1 MTHSKGPAEEVSL
14 PPTRMRKDVSTAN
27 EGKNKAQG
35 QVQANEQN
43 QQPTADTP
51 LPFARPG
58 SRAGTSTTPASEAGV
73 QPAPSNPFA
82 RPNSCA
88 GFTPPKPTSP
98 HSSSSSPMS
107 GHQSQEDVNT
117 SVSWDLI
124 DTDTDM
130 EVENINSQSP
140 HQTVTNKNCADSSNE
155 SQNHTVGLNHQLNTL
170 YNQDFFVADTMGRR
184 LSQIPDKSS
193 YPSLLPNG
201 NAALQLR
208 LPDLLIYLKT
218 DTYLVDAKSGH
229 HYTMYRNRIEKM
241 SVLPKLY
248 AAWPYRQLLQTIH
261 DDAVHFGVNSPEP
274 TTSKQSAPAVRPFS
288 PIGHAEPARR
298 ERQPS
303 LCKPTI
309 VKYEPPS
316 FNLQVPKQM
325 YTRSERNQILQN
337 HVVAAE
343 ATFSKVAVLEDLI
356 QQEPHNAAHYKEV
369 QRIQRNQHIQVA
381 IKLQHMLEADD
392 KLRKA
397 AGLPQ
402 LDLPKHLWTVR
413 NMDTAHIR
421 EQHFMAIS
429 SEAEVLCQQ
438 LKGKGMYPA
447 PPTYTQITKQN
458 VHFQPIQPAKLTP
471 LQPKDRLLFDPL
483 LNTTGGSTGSQSHSS
498 NDSMQSYH
506 TTPPKVLTPSPR
518 IPEPTIPPTPYVN
531 QVVVEQ
537 HTRVQLPPVPPRNTA
552 TVVTPPQE
560 SPGTSVAQEPL
571 ITLAAPQ
578 QTPPQ
583 VQEQMTRPPH
593 QPRKSKSKDGQG
605 VKQLRNN
612 KTTDGA
618 PVCWRCGEPGHQK
631 RDCRKPPFCGKCRK
645 EGHVPALCPL
655 SKGPTQPSPPHQQV
669 NKLSNLTNRCIRC
682 GGEHAPASCPTM
694 YQPKATPSTSSYE
707 SPK

>member
-1 MTHSKGPAEEVSL
+1 MSSNSRMTRSKGPAEEVSL
-14 PPTRMRKDVSTAN
+14 PPTRIRKDVSTAN
-27 EGKNKAQG
+27 EGNNKAQG
-35 QVQANEQN
+35 QVQANEQS

-51 LPFARPG
+51 SPFARPG
-58 SRAGTSTTPASEAGV
+58 SRAGTSTTPASEAGM
-73 QPAPSNPFA
+73 QPVPSNPFA
-82 RPNSCA
+82 WPDSHA

-107 GHQSQEDVNT
+107 GHQFQEDVNT

-124 DTDTDM
+124 DTDTDT
-130 EVENINSQSP
+130 EVTNINSQSP
-140 HQTVTNKNCADSSNE
+140 HQIVTNKNCADSSKE

-218 DTYLVDAKSGH
+218 DTYLVDVKSGH
-229 HYTMYRNRIEKM
+229 YYAMYPNHIEKM

-261 DDAVHFGVNSPEP
+261 DDAVCFGVNSPEP
-274 TTSKQSAPAVRPFS
+274 TTSKQFAPAVQPFS
-288 PIGHAEPARR
+288 PTGHAEPARR
-298 ERQPS
+298 ECQPS
-303 LCKPTI
+303 PCKPTI
-309 VKYEPPS
+309 VRYEPSS
-316 FNLQVPKQM
+316 FSLQVPKQM
-325 YTRSERNQILQN
+325 YTRPERNQVLQN

-402 LDLPKHLWTVR
+402 LDLPEHSWTVR
-413 NMDTAHIR
+413 NMDTADIR

-438 LKGKGMYPA
+438 LKGKGMYPV
-447 PPTYTQITKQN
+447 PPTYTQSTKPN
-458 VHFQPIQPAKLTP
+458 VHFQSIQPAKLTP
-471 LQPKDRLLFDPL
+471 LQPQDRLLFDPL
-483 LNTTGGSTGSQSHSS
+483 LHTTGGSTGSQSHRS
-498 NDSMQSYH
+498 NDSMQSYD

-518 IPEPTIPPTPYVN
+518 MPEPTIPPTPYVN
-531 QVVVEQ
+531 QAVVEQ
-537 HTRVQLPPVPPRNTA
+537 HTRVQSPPVPPRNTA
-552 TVVTPPQE
+552 TVATSPHE
-560 SPGTSVAQEPL
+560 SQGTSVAQEPL
-571 ITLAAPQ
+571 ITLAAPN
-578 QTPPQ
+578 
-583 VQEQMTRPPH
+583 RH
-593 QPRKSKSKDGQG
+593 L
-605 VKQLRNN
+605 LR
-612 KTTDGA
+612 
-618 PVCWRCGEPGHQK
+618 
-631 RDCRKPPFCGKCRK
+631 CR
-645 EGHVPALCPL
+645 
-655 SKGPTQPSPPHQQV
+655 
-669 NKLSNLTNRCIRC
+669 NR
-682 GGEHAPASCPTM
+682 
-694 YQPKATPSTSSYE
+694 
-707 SPK
+707 

>member
-1 MTHSKGPAEEVSL
+1 M
-14 PPTRMRKDVSTAN
+14 
-27 EGKNKAQG
+27 
-35 QVQANEQN
+35 
-43 QQPTADTP
+43 
-51 LPFARPG
+51 
-58 SRAGTSTTPASEAGV
+58 
-73 QPAPSNPFA
+73 
-82 RPNSCA
+82 
-88 GFTPPKPTSP
+88 
-98 HSSSSSPMS
+98 
-107 GHQSQEDVNT
+107 
-117 SVSWDLI
+117 
-124 DTDTDM
+124 
-130 EVENINSQSP
+130 
-140 HQTVTNKNCADSSNE
+140 
-155 SQNHTVGLNHQLNTL
+155 
-170 YNQDFFVADTMGRR
+170 
-184 LSQIPDKSS
+184 
-193 YPSLLPNG
+193 
-201 NAALQLR
+201 
-208 LPDLLIYLKT
+208 
-218 DTYLVDAKSGH
+218 KSGH
-229 HYTMYRNRIEKM
+229 HYTMYHNRIEKM

-288 PIGHAEPARR
+288 PTGHAEPARR
-298 ERQPS
+298 ECQPS
-303 LCKPTI
+303 PCKPTI
-309 VKYEPPS
+309 VKYEPLS
-316 FNLQVPKQM
+316 FNLQVSKQM
-325 YTRSERNQILQN
+325 YTRTERNQILQN

-343 ATFSKVAVLEDLI
+343 ATFSKVTVLEDLI

-402 LDLPKHLWTVR
+402 LDLPEHLWTVR

-447 PPTYTQITKQN
+447 PPTYTQITKPN
-458 VHFQPIQPAKLTP
+458 VHFQPIQPTKLTP
-471 LQPKDRLLFDPL
+471 LQPQDRLLFDPL
-483 LNTTGGSTGSQSHSS
+483 LNTMGWSTRSQSHSS

-531 QVVVEQ
+531 QAAVEQ
-537 HTRVQLPPVPPRNTA
+537 HTRAQSPPVPPRNTA
-552 TVVTPPQE
+552 TVAAPPQE

-571 ITLAAPQ
+571 IMLAALQ
-578 QTPPQ
+578 QAPPQ
-583 VQEQMTRPPH
+583 VQEQATRPSH
-593 QPRKSKSKDGQG
+593 QPKKSKSKDGQG
-605 VKQLRNN
+605 VKQSRNN

-669 NKLSNLTNRCIRC
+669 NKFSNPTNRCICC

>member
-1 MTHSKGPAEEVSL
+1 MTRSKGPVEEVSL

-27 EGKNKAQG
+27 EGKNKVQG

-51 LPFARPG
+51 SLFARPG

-82 RPNSCA
+82 WPNSRA

-107 GHQSQEDVNT
+107 GHQFQEDVNT

-124 DTDTDM
+124 DTDTDT
-130 EVENINSQSP
+130 EVANINSQSP

-155 SQNHTVGLNHQLNTL
+155 LQNHTVGLNHQLNTL

-184 LSQIPDKSS
+184 LSQIADKSS
-193 YPSLLPNG
+193 YLSLLPNG

-208 LPDLLIYLKT
+208 LLDLLIYLKM
-218 DTYLVDAKSGH
+218 DTYLIDVKSGH
-229 HYTMYRNRIEKM
+229 HYTMYPNRIEKM

-261 DDAVHFGVNSPEP
+261 DDAVRFGVNSPEP

-288 PIGHAEPARR
+288 PIGHAEPARG

-303 LCKPTI
+303 PCKPTI

-325 YTRSERNQILQN
+325 YTRMERNQILQN

-402 LDLPKHLWTVR
+402 LDLPEHLWTVR

-421 EQHFMAIS
+421 EQHFMTIS

-447 PPTYTQITKQN
+447 PPTYTQITKPN

-483 LNTTGGSTGSQSHSS
+483 LNTMGGSTGSQSHSS

-506 TTPPKVLTPSPR
+506 TTPPKVLNSITTYTRTYHPTNTICEPSGGR
-518 IPEPTIPPTPYVN
+518 TAYEGAVASSATQKHSHSCDTTSGVTRN
-531 QVVVEQ
+531 QCCTGAS
-537 HTRVQLPPVPPRNTA
+537 HHARSTA
-552 TVVTPPQE
+552 A
-560 SPGTSVAQEPL
+560 GTSSGA
-571 ITLAAPQ
+571 
-578 QTPPQ
+578 
-583 VQEQMTRPPH
+583 
-593 QPRKSKSKDGQG
+593 G
-605 VKQLRNN
+605 
-612 KTTDGA
+612 TD
-618 PVCWRCGEPGHQK
+618 
-631 RDCRKPPFCGKCRK
+631 D
-645 EGHVPALCPL
+645 
-655 SKGPTQPSPPHQQV
+655 
-669 NKLSNLTNRCIRC
+669 
-682 GGEHAPASCPTM
+682 
-694 YQPKATPSTSSYE
+694 
-707 SPK
+707 

>member
-1 MTHSKGPAEEVSL
+1 M
-14 PPTRMRKDVSTAN
+14 
-27 EGKNKAQG
+27 
-35 QVQANEQN
+35 
-43 QQPTADTP
+43 
-51 LPFARPG
+51 
-58 SRAGTSTTPASEAGV
+58 
-73 QPAPSNPFA
+73 
-82 RPNSCA
+82 
-88 GFTPPKPTSP
+88 
-98 HSSSSSPMS
+98 
-107 GHQSQEDVNT
+107 
-117 SVSWDLI
+117 
-124 DTDTDM
+124 
-130 EVENINSQSP
+130 
-140 HQTVTNKNCADSSNE
+140 
-155 SQNHTVGLNHQLNTL
+155 
-170 YNQDFFVADTMGRR
+170 
-184 LSQIPDKSS
+184 
-193 YPSLLPNG
+193 
-201 NAALQLR
+201 
-208 LPDLLIYLKT
+208 
-218 DTYLVDAKSGH
+218 KSGH
-229 HYTMYRNRIEKM
+229 HYAMYPNRIEKM

-261 DDAVHFGVNSPEP
+261 DDAVRFGVNSPEP

-298 ERQPS
+298 ERQP
-303 LCKPTI
+303 LPCKPTI

-325 YTRSERNQILQN
+325 YTRTERNQILQN

-402 LDLPKHLWTVR
+402 LDLPEHLWTVR
-413 NMDTAHIR
+413 NMDTADIR

-447 PPTYTQITKQN
+447 PPTYTQITKPN

-471 LQPKDRLLFDPL
+471 LHPKDRLLFDPL
-483 LNTTGGSTGSQSHSS
+483 LNTMGGSTGSQSHSS

-506 TTPPKVLTPSPR
+506 TTPPKVLTPSPH

-531 QVVVEQ
+531 QAAVEQ
-537 HTRVQLPPVPPRNTA
+537 HTRAPSPPVPPRNTA
-552 TVVTPPQE
+552 TVATPPQE

-583 VQEQMTRPPH
+583 VQEQTTRPPH

-605 VKQLRNN
+605 VKQSRNN

-631 RDCRKPPFCGKCRK
+631 RDCHKPSFCGKCRK

-669 NKLSNLTNRCIRC
+669 NKFSNPTNRCIRC
-682 GGEHAPASCPTM
+682 GGEHAPASCPMM
-694 YQPKATPSTSSYE
+694 YQPKAMPSTSSYE

>member
-1 MTHSKGPAEEVSL
+1 
-14 PPTRMRKDVSTAN
+14 
-27 EGKNKAQG
+27 
-35 QVQANEQN
+35 
-43 QQPTADTP
+43 
-51 LPFARPG
+51 
-58 SRAGTSTTPASEAGV
+58 
-73 QPAPSNPFA
+73 
-82 RPNSCA
+82 
-88 GFTPPKPTSP
+88 
-98 HSSSSSPMS
+98 MS
-107 GHQSQEDVNT
+107 GHQFQEDVNM

-124 DTDTDM
+124 DTDTDT
-130 EVENINSQSP
+130 EVTNINSQSP

-170 YNQDFFVADTMGRR
+170 YNQDFFVADTTGRR

-218 DTYLVDAKSGH
+218 DTYLVDVKSGH
-229 HYTMYRNRIEKM
+229 HYAMYPNRIEKM

-261 DDAVHFGVNSPEP
+261 DDAVRFGVNSPEP
-274 TTSKQSAPAVRPFS
+274 TTSKQSAPAVQPFS

-298 ERQPS
+298 EHQPS
-303 LCKPTI
+303 PCKPTI
-309 VKYEPPS
+309 FKYEPPS

-325 YTRSERNQILQN
+325 YTRTERNQILQN

-343 ATFSKVAVLEDLI
+343 ATFSKVTVLEDLI

-392 KLRKA
+392 KLRKV

-402 LDLPKHLWTVR
+402 LDLLEHLWTVR

-421 EQHFMAIS
+421 EQLFMAIS

-447 PPTYTQITKQN
+447 PPTYTQITKPN
-458 VHFQPIQPAKLTP
+458 VHFQPIQPEKLTP

-483 LNTTGGSTGSQSHSS
+483 LNTTGGSTGSQPHSS

-531 QVVVEQ
+531 QAAVEQ
-537 HTRVQLPPVPPRNTA
+537 HTRVQSPPVPPRNTA
-552 TVVTPPQE
+552 TVATPPQE

-578 QTPPQ
+578 QAPPQ

-605 VKQLRNN
+605 VKQSRNN

-631 RDCRKPPFCGKCRK
+631 RDCHKPPFCGKCRK

-669 NKLSNLTNRCIRC
+669 NKFSNLTNRCICC
-682 GGEHAPASCPTM
+682 GGEHAPASCPMM